1 MADDAAPCA
10 RVSLSVSSK
19 GRICTSGTVLQWSF
33 LIGTAQH
40 RITLTAAL
48 KKRQRDIEF
57 DGEPLSLSDG
67 VAHKDEKRSRFEW
80 KRHGHNFALEERL
93 DVPKRTEA
101 ARRFCLS
108 IDGTPF
114 QVGDGGCA
122 AEVRVKNEAREDG
135 LGDALLASPREA

>member
-1 MADDAAPCA
+1 MFK
-10 RVSLSVSSK
+10 RLRTSLSTWIPGV
-19 GRICTSGTVLQWSF
+19 GSG
-33 LIGTAQH
+33 AD
-40 RITLTAAL
+40 
-48 KKRQRDIEF
+48 DIEF

-122 AEVRVKNEAREDG
+122 RAPWP
-135 LGDALLASPREA
+135 S